1 MSTTSLQNAVN
12 DPAEIAQSGQSGP
25 AAITQVTSTLTV
37 LDSVRLFNGQRELII
52 QHQGEQ
58 YRLRITRQ
66 EKLILTK

>member
-1 MSTTSLQNAVN
+1 MKSNTHTVDSISTELGAASAQVN
-12 DPAEIAQSGQSGP
+12 TDLPRHLSAM
-25 AAITQVTSTLTV
+25 ITWNS
-37 LDSVRLFNGQRELII
+37 DELFSGQRELII

>member
-1 MSTTSLQNAVN
+1 MNAITKSNAVIA
-12 DPAEIAQSGQSGP
+12 DVEIIGQSRQ
-25 AAITQVTSTLTV
+25 AISGIVSPPTV

>member
-1 MSTTSLQNAVN
+1 MMSAVTKS
-12 DPAEIAQSGQSGP
+12 DVVIGAAELSEQSRQAISGVVSP
-25 AAITQVTSTLTV
+25 PTV